1 MSSFEGLA
9 KRVSVAGRIRK
20 HAGKVD
26 LFLVEDLHGWP
37 MAYTQSDSLAR
48 LYFAAPGMLN
58 LMERMAIFC
67 DHVAMTDGDPDIALE
82 AWELLSEVK
91 LVIQSAADIKID
103 QANPTGELCGEGDQQ

>member
-1 MSSFEGLA
+1 MSAFEGLA
-9 KRVSVAGRIRK
+9 KRVSVAGKIRK
-20 HAGKVD
+20 HTGKVD

-58 LMERMAIFC
+58 LMERMATFC
-67 DHVAMTDGDPDIALE
+67 DRVAMTDVDPDIALE
-82 AWELLSEVK
+82 AWEILSEVQ

-103 QANPTGELCGEGDQQ
+103 QANLSGELCSEGEQQ